1 MEPINILHLVEPSAG
16 TEKQKKTTTETIFR
30 FLLFIFMLSWA
41 ALLTSC
47 FVAVPVSRHP
57 PRPGFII
64 EQNGHDEHHDNGRHE
79 GRKNKEE
86 NQDYISTP

>member
-1 MEPINILHLVEPSAG
+1 MEPINIFHPVEPSTGA
-16 TEKQKKTTTETIFR
+16 EKLKKTTTENIFR

-57 PRPGFII
+57 PRPGVII
-64 EQNGHDEHHDNGRHE
+64 EQNGHEHHDNGRHE
-79 GRKNKEE
+79 GSKNR
-86 NQDYISTP
+86 